1 MEIVLGTDAAIF
13 QETHRKKLE
22 TVRERKRGKR
32 DQVMMITMLS
42 VIIGIQIVILM
53 AARYEVLPEEKNL
66 SGNITSDM
74 PKDKSSEI
82 SGVLKP
88 FYKAGMLIAKHIYRH
103 KGFLKDK
110 ENLQLLD
117 PSRNGEEKILWFIAE
132 KTALSFLVLFA
143 GCIFALLTEIK
154 DQGSGILQDGNRLGR
169 QEYDEGK
176 YTAYLTARI
185 GEEADGESGF
195 VRDMEI
201 TVEERQYTEE
211 EIREMLPEFYE
222 DLEKAV
228 LGDNETADMV
238 CKEISLVESLE
249 SYPFQ
254 IKWNSSNEQVINRYG
269 IFGEDISEQGEL
281 ITLTAE
287 ITYKGHM
294 EIYSFP
300 LMVYPMKISR
310 EEQVVRDLWD
320 RIEEILNLSSE
331 EGEIILPDEV
341 DGITVVWQEQK
352 KQNALILIA
361 LVICSSAAIFWGQS
375 NELNRKIIDRKD
387 QMIMDYPE
395 VISKMTLLIGAGMT
409 VRGAWKKIATDYR
422 QRRDKEHFSRY
433 IYEEMLFT
441 LYEMESGIGELEA
454 YQHFANRSHVQRYV
468 KFVALLEQ
476 NVKLGAKGFLSEL
489 KREVKDAFEERK
501 STAKQLGETAGSKLM
516 LPMFLMLGIVMVVIM
531 VPSFLSIGM

>member
-1 MEIVLGTDAAIF
+1 MIITVLSI
-13 QETHRKKLE
+13 
-22 TVRERKRGKR
+22 
-32 DQVMMITMLS
+32 M
-42 VIIGIQIVILM
+42 IGIQIVILI
-53 AARYEVLPEEKNL
+53 AARHELLPEDKILPEEKIL
-66 SGNITSDM
+66 PGDKTPDM
-74 PKDKSSEI
+74 PKGKSSEI
-82 SGVLKP
+82 SSVLRP
-88 FYKAGMLIAKHIYRH
+88 FYKTGMLVAKHIYRH
-103 KGFLKDK
+103 KSFLKDK

-117 PSRNGEEKILWFIAE
+117 PSGNGEEKVLWFIAE
-132 KTALSFLVLFA
+132 KIALSFLILFA

-154 DQGSGILQDGNRLGR
+154 DQGNGILQDGNRLGR

-185 GEEADGESGF
+185 GEETDEELGF
-195 VRDMEI
+195 VRGIEI

-211 EIREMLPEFYE
+211 EIIEMLPAFYE
-222 DLEKAV
+222 ELEKAV
-228 LGDNETADMV
+228 LGENETADMV
-238 CKEISLVESLE
+238 CKEINLAETLE
-249 SYPFQ
+249 GYPFQ
-254 IKWNSSNEQVINRYG
+254 IKWSSSNEQVINRYG
-269 IFGEDISEQGEL
+269 IFGEDIPEQGEL
-281 ITLTAE
+281 IMLTAE
-287 ITYKGHM
+287 ITYKTRM

-300 LMVYPMKISR
+300 LMVYPPEISR
-310 EEQVVRDLWD
+310 EEQVIQDLWKQ
-320 RIEEILNLSSE
+320 IEETLSLSSE
-331 EGEIILPDEV
+331 EGEIILPDEI

-375 NELNRKIIDRKD
+375 NELDRKIKERTD

-395 VISKMTLLIGAGMT
+395 IISKMTLLIGAGMT
-409 VRGAWKKIATDYR
+409 VRGAWKKIAADYR
-422 QRRDKEHFSRY
+422 QRREKEHFTRY
-433 IYEEMLFT
+433 VYEEMLFT

-454 YQHFANRSHVQRYV
+454 YQHFANRCHVQRYV